1 MFINCRLF
9 FLVYNRRALLESE
22 EEGDYVIRYD
32 RIIGV

>member
-9 FLVYNRRALLESE
+9 FLVYNRWVLLELE
-22 EEGDYVIRYD
+22 EEGDYVICYD